1 MLKKYNWLW
10 TIGNLFGLF
19 SSCWYSLDVDDVAVI
34 CNNAV
39 LLGWVP
45 IVTNYLGLE
54 KQRTAVTVF
63 SQLNDPV
70 FVSSLN
76 QKFILRL
83 PFFKEGLLFV
93 FVGSRVFCP

>member
-54 KQRTAVTVF
+54 KKKDSGYRIF
-63 SQLNDPV
+63 SIKRPGV
-70 FVSSLN
+70 CFEFESEVY
-76 QKFILRL
+76 FAPAI
-83 PFFKEGLLFV
+83 F
-93 FVGSRVFCP
+93 